1 MILRLARR
9 LRLAL
14 LPLQALAVLG
24 FQGRLGW
31 AHDPTCPHHAG
42 HAAHR
47 MAPPKMHA
55 ANVAAAGMAH
65 AATAHD
71 AMSHAGVSHD
81 AMSHAGMSHEG
92 MSHEAS
98 PSPTS
103 SPDGSN
109 VPCKCL
115 DPDCCFTGVAVVHA
129 APPVVAIHGGDLAAN
144 AAARRLPASVVPPSA
159 YRTHRLPFPL
169 APPPLDGLS

>member
-42 HAAHR
+42 HAAHQ
-47 MAPPKMHA
+47 MAPQATHGAHPGMAH
-55 ANVAAAGMAH
+55 AGMAH
-65 AATAHD
+65 DAMAHAGMAHD
-71 AMSHAGVSHD
+71 AMAHD
-81 AMSHAGMSHEG
+81 AMA
-92 MSHEAS
+92 HEAG

-115 DPDCCFTGVAVVHA
+115 DPDCCFTGVAAVHA

-144 AAARRLPASVVPPSA
+144 EAARRLPASVVPPSA